1 MNLRRTLL
9 LLAAFFITLA
19 GYAQKD
25 NHPIGARS
33 VALGNASVT
42 LSDFWSCHNN
52 QAGLAFYNQMAVGI
66 YGENRFLIK
75 ELTQGAFGFVMP
87 VKKAGVFAVNY
98 NYYGF
103 KLYNES
109 KVGLA
114 YAMMLGDRIS
124 AGVQLD
130 YLRVAQA
137 ENYGNANIFTFEFG
151 LRARII
157 KELVFGVHVY
167 NPIHAKV
174 SKYGTDRVPV
184 ILRAGLSY
192 TFSDKA
198 VVAIET
204 EKDINQKAQFRA
216 GVEYHL
222 VKPVYIRLGLGTN
235 PFNNSFGIG
244 LEFGNFQADI
254 SASRHQILGFSPQI
268 SLMYSFRKW
277 KRMDSQE

>member
-1 MNLRRTLL
+1 MNIRRVFLL
-9 LLAAFFITLA
+9 TAILFITFSVA
-19 GYAQKD
+19 AQKD

-33 VALGNASVT
+33 AALGNASVT
-42 LSDFWSCHNN
+42 LADFWSLHNN
-52 QAGLAFYNQMAVGI
+52 QAGLALYNQMAVGI

-75 ELTQGAFGFVMP
+75 ELTQGAFGFVLP
-87 VKKAGVFAVNY
+87 VKKAGVFAINY

-109 KVGLA
+109 KLGLA
-114 YAMMLGDRIS
+114 YALMLGDRIS

-130 YLRVAQA
+130 YIRIAQA

-157 KELVFGVHVY
+157 KELVFGVHIY
-167 NPIHAKV
+167 NPVNVKV

-184 ILRAGLSY
+184 IIKAGLSY
-192 TFSDKA
+192 SFSDKA
-198 VVAIET
+198 VVAVET
-204 EKDINQKAQFRA
+204 EKDINQKAQFKV

-222 VKPVYIRLGLGTN
+222 VKPVYLRLGLGTN

-254 SASRHQILGFSPQI
+254 SASRHQVLGFSPQV
-268 SLMYSFRKW
+268 SMMYTFK
-277 KRMDSQE
+277 KKAE